1 MREHNIE
8 KDLNYLN
15 GQAGTS
21 APFKSVPV
29 MKLISLEKPQSR
41 QELVYLIESYHTNPR
56 NGIKSMGNLKDFARN
71 LYEAQPQ
78 YFNEYRYT
86 LEQCTDWMFDLFIN
100 RSLRGYVM
108 EEKALETLQ
117 HELGSEYTVEL
128 AKGYLDEELR
138 IDLLIYK
145 GEDVICG
152 VQVKPSSFKRMR
164 ESVKEMQSA
173 LSSKYHKDVL
183 MYYYKHSSFMNN
195 FLNTD
200 SIVSKIKSITDEKQ

>member
-41 QELVYLIESYHTNPR
+41 QELVYLIESYYKNPR
-56 NGIKSMGNLKDFARN
+56 NGIKSRGNLEDFSRN

-78 YFNEYRYT
+78 YFNESRYT
-86 LEQCTDWMFDLFIN
+86 LEECTAWMFDLFIN
-100 RSLRGYVM
+100 RSLRGYAM

-128 AKGYLDEELR
+128 AKGYLDEDLR
-138 IDLLIYK
+138 IDLLVYR
-145 GEDVICG
+145 GEDVVCG
-152 VQVKPSSFKRMR
+152 VQVKPSSFKHMR
-164 ESVKEMQSA
+164 ESVKEMQYK
-173 LSSKYHKDVL
+173 LSNKYHKEVF

-195 FLNTD
+195 FFNTRE
-200 SIVSKIKSITDEKQ
+200 IVSKIKSITDEK